1 VIFLAQTTTGP
12 QAATFLDRL
21 EIPTQAEY
29 IDYVGSAGWLTGA
42 VLLACGLVYLLQGW
56 KTIKALIVINAAAI
70 GVFVGVHVGSMLRGE
85 NAPLY
90 CAIAGA
96 VLLGAVALPTF
107 KYALSV
113 MGGLGGAVLGHVT
126 FEYLADALNRP
137 ALADSAWAGALI
149 GLILL
154 GMLAFALFRLAV
166 VLLTSIQGATMCVT
180 GALALLMQHPD
191 LTASLGDTLRGN
203 VHLIPLLIL
212 VPSAIGFI
220 VQESAVAKKAAKR
233 RRRSSPES

>member
-1 VIFLAQTTTGP
+1 MFLAQTTTRTN
-12 QAATFLDRL
+12 ASNFLDRL

-29 IDYVGSAGWLTGA
+29 IDYVSSAGLLTGA

-56 KTIKALIVINAAAI
+56 KTIKALIVINAAVI
-70 GVFVGVHVGSMLRGE
+70 GAFAGTHLGSMLRGA

-90 CAIAGA
+90 CGIAGA
-96 VLLGAVALPTF
+96 VLLGALALPTF

-113 MGGLGGAVLGHVT
+113 MGGLAGAVLGYVT
-126 FEYLADALNRP
+126 MQYLGDAVNRP
-137 ALADSAWAGALI
+137 ALAENAWAGALI

-154 GMLAFALFRLAV
+154 GLLAFALFRLAV
-166 VLLTSIQGATMCVT
+166 VVLTSIQGATMTVT
-180 GALALLMQHPD
+180 GLLALLMKHGTLATNLED
-191 LTASLGDTLRGN
+191 SLLSN

-220 VQESAVAKKAAKR
+220 VQESAVAKKAAKK
-233 RRRSSPES
+233 RRRSSPDS

>member
-1 VIFLAQTTTGP
+1 MFLAQATTRTN
-12 QAATFLDRL
+12 ASNFLDRL

-29 IDYVGSAGWLTGA
+29 IDYVSSAGLLTGA

-56 KTIKALIVINAAAI
+56 KTIKALIVINAAVI
-70 GVFVGVHVGSMLRGE
+70 GAFAGAHLGNMLQGA

-90 CAIAGA
+90 CGIAGA
-96 VLLGAVALPTF
+96 VLLGALALPTI

-113 MGGLGGAVLGHVT
+113 MGGLAGAVLGYVT
-126 FEYLADALNRP
+126 MQYLADAVNRP
-137 ALADSAWAGALI
+137 ALAENAWAGALI

-154 GMLAFALFRLAV
+154 GLLAFALFRLAV
-166 VLLTSIQGATMCVT
+166 VVLTSIQGATMTVT
-180 GALALLMQHPD
+180 GLLALLMKHRALAANLED
-191 LTASLGDTLRGN
+191 SLLSN

-220 VQESAVAKKAAKR
+220 VQESAIAKKAAKKR
-233 RRRSSPES
+233 KRSSSDS